1 MRLATVRD
9 GDRTR
14 AAIGDDAGW
23 VVLEATD
30 AQELFSADGWRER
43 AEETLQTRVRS
54 ALDRSAFANPVP
66 RPAKIFCC
74 GLNYRDHIIET
85 GRPVPEFPTL
95 FAKFGDTLTGP
106 FDDIVVHD
114 TAHLDWEAELAVVI
128 GTEVYRADRDKA
140 SAAILGYT
148 IANDVSMR
156 DWQQRTLQWL
166 QGKAF
171 DATTPLGPWLVT
183 GDDLNPL
190 DGLRI
195 TCEVNGEIMQDGDT
209 AELVFDAADLV
220 AYVSQIT
227 VLRPGDIV
235 LTGTPGGVAL
245 GMEDP
250 RWLRDGD
257 VVTTSIEGIG
267 ELRNSIRF
275 LDPPGVGNPRP
286 GSSVQSATGP
296 TPGTP
301 RAQRR

>member
-1 MRLATVRD
+1 MRLATVRHGD
-9 GDRTR
+9 GTR
-14 AAIGDDAGW
+14 AAVGDDAGW
-23 VVLEATD
+23 VLLEETD
-30 AQELFSADGWRER
+30 AQSLFSAPDWRER
-43 AEETLQTRVRS
+43 AEEALRDPARS
-54 ALDRSAFANPVP
+54 TVDEGAFATPVP

-74 GLNYRDHIIET
+74 GLNYRDHIVET

-95 FAKFGDTLTGP
+95 FAKFADTLTGP
-106 FDDIVVHD
+106 FDAIIVHD
-114 TAHLDWEAELAVVI
+114 TDRVDWEAELAVVI
-128 GTEVYRADRDKA
+128 GSEVHRADREQA
-140 SAAILGYT
+140 STAILGYA

-171 DATTPLGPWLVT
+171 DATNPLGPWLVT
-183 GDDLNPL
+183 ADEIEPK

-195 TCEVNGEIMQDGDT
+195 TCAINGEIMQDGDT

-245 GMEDP
+245 GMDDP

-257 VVTTSIEGIG
+257 VVTTAIDGIG
-267 ELRNSIRF
+267 ELCNTIRF
-275 LDPPGVGNPRP
+275 E
-286 GSSVQSATGP
+286 
-296 TPGTP
+296 
-301 RAQRR
+301 